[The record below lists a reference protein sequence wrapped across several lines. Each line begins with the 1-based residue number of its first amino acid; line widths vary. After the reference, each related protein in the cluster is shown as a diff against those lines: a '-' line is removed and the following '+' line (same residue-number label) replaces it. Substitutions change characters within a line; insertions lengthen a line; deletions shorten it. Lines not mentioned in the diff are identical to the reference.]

1 MRRES
6 VRRES
11 VKRECAWRPGA
22 PRDSAIV
29 SPSLFNRSF
38 RHSQAGQF
46 QACHKVRGSVMTR
59 TKRMCAPSHVVRGG
73 IHGPSFFSQLPAV
86 TRRITT
92 REQCSVHGPP
102 QWPSYASGCS
112 RCISR
117 PRTSAT
123 ASTDG
128 TLGSLT
134 EEDAS
139 GACEKNAHPVG
150 ARYSITLPPVPPT
163 SMLAVFLVSF
173 ALRKKTVTFARS
185 GFCAQAP
192 TLKWGVRGA
201 GPPFQGLYG

>member
-92 REQCSVHGPP
+92 REQCSAHGPP

-117 PRTSAT
+117 PRTLAT

-173 ALRKKTVTFARS
+173 ALRKKRS
-185 GFCAQAP
+185 LLQEAASVPKPQ
-192 TLKWGVRGA
+192 L
-201 GPPFQGLYG
+201 